1 MLPKVDA
8 LHNAELEESDV
19 QESAELSG
27 EILYNDLSRREVR
40 SLIFHLLYA
49 MEGFD
54 YQTELESIVDNFNR
68 GFELNIPVDS
78 EVFRVAC
85 KVIAHREK
93 LDEVIIPLLANW
105 RFERVGV
112 CTKLILRLAIWEL
125 QNTDT
130 PPTIVI
136 NEAIE
141 LAKCFAEKDA
151 YKFINGILD
160 KLVKGTVEVIIAP
173 EAVQLETSE

>member
-1 MLPKVDA
+1 MLDHADEFIPGKPEMAQD
-8 LHNAELEESDV
+8 EEIS
-19 QESAELSG
+19 
-27 EILYNDLSRREVR
+27 YNDLSRRDVR

-49 MEGFD
+49 MEGFE
-54 YQTELESIVDNFNR
+54 YQITLDALVDNFNR
-68 GFELNIPVDS
+68 GFNLSIPHDS
-78 EVFRVAC
+78 EVY
-85 KVIAHREK
+85 KTSDLVIEDREQ
-93 LDEVIIPLLANW
+93 LDNIIIPLLANW

-112 CTKLILRLAIWEL
+112 CTKLILRFAIWEL

-160 KLVKGTVEVIIAP
+160 KLVKTKEENNKKA
-173 EAVQLETSE
+173 